1 MTAATTF
8 GSCQEPFMRLA
19 RRVSNLSSSPTMAV
33 AEEAAR
39 LKAEGEE
46 IIDFSVGE
54 PDFNTPE
61 NIKLKGHDAISKN
74 FTRYPPAA
82 GIKDLREAVALKYK
96 RQYGVDYSMAEVAIS
111 CGAKH
116 TLFNLAFVL
125 FEDGDEVLLP
135 VPYWVTFP
143 EQIKLVGATPV
154 EVETLES
161 DNFILRASALRA
173 RITARTMAII
183 VNSPNN
189 PTGAVIPPD
198 EMERIVALAVSHNLL
213 IIFDEC
219 YEFFVFDGNEHASLA
234 RFADKARSLSILVNT
249 ASKTYAMTGWRIGY
263 LVAPKE
269 IVKAV
274 NDVQSHSAN
283 ASTVSQKAAVE
294 SILGAQDSVGIM
306 IAEYERRRKFVVEK
320 LNSIHG
326 LKCSNP
332 GGAFYAFPNVSN
344 FFRGEIKDSIQFSSA
359 ILRRAGVAVVP
370 GSAFGMD
377 GHVRISFATSMEN
390 LEKGLNRMEK
400 ALAHM

>member
-8 GSCQEPFMRLA
+8 GSCQESFMKLA

-39 LKAEGEE
+39 LKAEGKE

-173 RITARTMAII
+173 RITARTKAII

-198 EMERIVALAVSHNLL
+198 EMERIVALAISHNLL

-234 RFADKARSLSILVNT
+234 RYADKARSLSILVNT

-370 GSAFGMD
+370 GSAFGME

>member
-1 MTAATTF
+1 
-8 GSCQEPFMRLA
+8 MRLA

-39 LKAEGEE
+39 LKAEGKE

-61 NIKLKGHDAISKN
+61 NIKVKGHDAISKN

-96 RQYGVDYSMAEVAIS
+96 NQYGVDYSMAEVAIS

-125 FEDGDEVLLP
+125 FEEGDEVLLP

-143 EQIKLVGATPV
+143 EQIKLVGASPV

-173 RITARTMAII
+173 RITARTKAII

-189 PTGAVIPPD
+189 PTGAVIPAD
-198 EMERIVALAVSHNLL
+198 EMKRIVDLAIAHNLL
-213 IIFDEC
+213 IVFDEC
-219 YEFFVFDGNEHASLA
+219 YEYFVFDGNEHASLA
-234 RFADKARSLSILVNT
+234 RYADKARSLSIIVNT
-249 ASKTYAMTGWRIGY
+249 ASKTYAMTGWRVGY
-263 LVAPKE
+263 LVAPRE

-274 NDVQSHSAN
+274 NDIQSHSAN
-283 ASTVSQKAAVE
+283 AATVSQKAAVE
-294 SILGAQDSVGIM
+294 SILGSQDSVKTM
-306 IAEYERRRKFVVEK
+306 ISEYEQRRKFVVAK
-320 LNSIHG
+320 LNSISG

-332 GGAFYAFPNVSN
+332 GGAFYAFPNVSE
-344 FFRGEIKDSIQFSSA
+344 FFRRGIKDSIQFSSA
-359 ILRRAGVAVVP
+359 LLRQAGVAVVP
-370 GSAFGMD
+370 GSAFGKE
-377 GHVRISFATSMEN
+377 GHVRVSFATSMEN
-390 LEKGLNRMEK
+390 FENGLNRMEK

>member
-1 MTAATTF
+1 MK
-8 GSCQEPFMRLA
+8 LA
-19 RRVSNLSSSPTMAV
+19 KRVSQLSSSPTMAV
-33 AEEAAR
+33 SAEAAR
-39 LKAEGEE
+39 LKAEGKE

-54 PDFNTPE
+54 PDFHTPE
-61 NIKLKGHDAISKN
+61 NIKVKGHDAINRN
-74 FTRYPPAA
+74 FTKYPPAG
-82 GIKDLREAVALKYK
+82 GINDLREAVALKYK
-96 RQYGVDYSMAEVAIS
+96 TQYGVDYSMAEVAIS

-125 FEDGDEVLLP
+125 FEEGDEVLLP

-154 EVETLES
+154 EVETHEK
-161 DNFILRASALRA
+161 DNFILRAAALKEK
-173 RITARTMAII
+173 ITPRTKAII

-198 EMERIVALAVSHNLL
+198 EMERIVDLAVANNLL

-219 YEFFVFDGNEHASLA
+219 YEYFVFDGNVHTSLPK
-234 RFADKARSLSILVNT
+234 FAHKARHLSIIVNT

-283 ASTVSQKAAVE
+283 AATVSQKAAVE
-294 SILGAQDSVGIM
+294 SILGAQESVLTM
-306 IAEYERRRKFVVEK
+306 IAEYERRRKYIVEK
-320 LNSIHG
+320 LNSIPG
-326 LKCSNP
+326 LTCANP
-332 GGAFYAFPNVSN
+332 GGAFYAFPNVSS
-344 FFRGEIKDSIQFSSA
+344 FFKRDVKDSIHFSSA
-359 ILRRAGVAVVP
+359 LLRQAGVAVVP
-370 GSAFGMD
+370 GSAFGRE

-390 LEKGLNRMEK
+390 LQKGLDRMEK
-400 ALAHM
+400 ALAQM

>member
-1 MTAATTF
+1 MK
-8 GSCQEPFMRLA
+8 LA
-19 RRVSNLSSSPTMAV
+19 KRVSQLSSSPTMAV
-33 AEEAAR
+33 SAEAAR
-39 LKAEGEE
+39 LKAEGKE

-54 PDFNTPE
+54 PDFHTPE
-61 NIKLKGHDAISKN
+61 NIKVKGHDAIAKN
-74 FTRYPPAA
+74 FTKYPPAG
-82 GIKDLREAVALKYK
+82 GINDLREAVALKYK
-96 RQYGVDYSMAEVAIS
+96 NQYGVDYSMAEVAIS

-125 FEDGDEVLLP
+125 FEEGDEVLLP

-154 EVETLES
+154 EVQTHEK
-161 DNFILRASALRA
+161 DNFILRAAALKENL
-173 RITARTMAII
+173 TSRTKAII

-198 EMERIVALAVSHNLL
+198 EMEAIVDLAVANNLL

-219 YEFFVFDGNEHASLA
+219 YEYFVFDGNVHTSLPKFAS
-234 RFADKARSLSILVNT
+234 KARQLSIIVNT

-294 SILGAQDSVGIM
+294 SILGAQDSVLAM
-306 IAEYERRRKFVVEK
+306 IAEYERRQK
-320 LNSIHG
+320 IHRRETQLDSRTDLCQSG
-326 LKCSNP
+326 WCFLRLPKCLEVLQRGHQRLHSVLQRLVAP
-332 GGAFYAFPNVSN
+332 GWC
-344 FFRGEIKDSIQFSSA
+344 RGGTR
-359 ILRRAGVAVVP
+359 LRLRAGRPCPDFLCHQHGKSSKRSRPDGEGAR
-370 GSAFGMD
+370 ANGMMRD
-377 GHVRISFATSMEN
+377 S
-390 LEKGLNRMEK
+390 
-400 ALAHM
+400 